1 MTIDTCRDVA
11 LAYAL
16 VYIKKFLTIIQIVG
30 PIVAIIGLTVH
41 FIRMMSDPDNKKN
54 RGLIKN
60 WLIALLLLF
69 FLPAL
74 INVVMMLFNGKFD
87 LATCWNKAEEIF
99 DSRIEDD

>member
-1 MTIDTCRDVA
+1 MTNRDNTFRV
-11 LAYAL
+11 
-16 VYIKKFLTIIQIVG
+16 
-30 PIVAIIGLTVH
+30 VAIVGLTVH
-41 FIRMMSDPDNKKN
+41 LIRMMSDPDNKKN
-54 RGLIKN
+54 KGLIKN

-99 DSRIEDD
+99 NDRVYEN